1 MLYAGQSAQ
10 GSVTFFSDLEQLC
23 VRMWTP
29 WFIAWLLQCVS
40 TYRQRLWS
48 QNTSPPLCHTY
59 QLHPPWHTL
68 NGGHWAHGHMG
79 TTGILTSST
88 VLRIEQTQCQIVSTV
103 SRKHHHGSWNWL
115 SCQTHRTPVILV
127 TTWLLRQLY
136 NYEGVSNA
144 VNCIADFGCKRLFKL
159 IKLPQTLCCFHPG
172 WDGYDHIRQWWWK
185 RLASPSGWSWAKH
198 YHTIA
203 IIFKHLL
210 IVPWFRLPLKV
221 AGWMWHM

>member
-103 SRKHHHGSWNWL
+103 SRKHHHGIGWVVKH
-115 SCQTHRTPVILV
+115 TGH
-127 TTWLLRQLY
+127 
-136 NYEGVSNA
+136 VS
-144 VNCIADFGCKRLFKL
+144 VEK
-159 IKLPQTLCCFHPG
+159 TL
-172 WDGYDHIRQWWWK
+172 GYWGFF
-185 RLASPSGWSWAKH
+185 SN
-198 YHTIA
+198 
-203 IIFKHLL
+203 
-210 IVPWFRLPLKV
+210 LKV
-221 AGWMWHM
+221 SPLQCPVLPTVAAVKTV